1 MKKNLHSGKLG
12 AELAVT
18 IGERVEDIQAAST
31 VRISSTGMALGYD
44 MEHDLLGGGEKFVF
58 PN

>member
-1 MKKNLHSGKLG
+1 
-12 AELAVT
+12 
-18 IGERVEDIQAAST
+18 VEDIQAAST